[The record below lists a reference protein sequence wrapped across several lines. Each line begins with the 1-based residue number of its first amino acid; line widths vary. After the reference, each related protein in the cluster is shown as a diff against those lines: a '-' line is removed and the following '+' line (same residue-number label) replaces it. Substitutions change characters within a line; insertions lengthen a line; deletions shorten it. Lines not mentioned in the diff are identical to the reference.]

1 MFKVDFEQ
9 YLSENSALEVEEE
22 DDDDEKPDAVIAS
35 H

>member
-9 YLSENSALEVEEE
+9 YLSKNSALEVEE

>member
-22 DDDDEKPDAVIAS
+22 DDEKPDAVIAS